1 MRTVYRDLKALE
13 EAGVPIGVEAG
24 RGYFLV
30 EGYHLP
36 PVMFTHDE
44 ANAFLVAEKLLEK
57 STDSFL
63 IKKYQSALRN
73 SRCIKKRRNSWPKTL
88 KNGFLLVHF
97 LESKHQ
103 EALWSKYYRLSQKK

>member
-1 MRTVYRDLKALE
+1 MNRIDRLTAIIVQLQSKQFIKAEDIAERFEISMRTVYRDLKALE

-57 STDSFL
+57 VPIL
-63 IKKYQSALRN
+63 PY
-73 SRCIKKRRNSWPKTL
+73 
-88 KNGFLLVHF
+88 
-97 LESKHQ
+97 
-103 EALWSKYYRLSQKK
+103 